1 MNMKTQ
7 TEPASI
13 TDHQPI

>member
-1 MNMKTQ
+1 MKTQ
-7 TEPASI
+7 TEPVSI